1 MATLPKKRDL
11 STMMD
16 PQFEFPEEIPDWRQ
30 QGGKQKVMGTN
41 FIQIK
46 PYYELQQPPKV
57 IEFELLDLD
66 HYWAMG
72 PNTRFRV
79 KGVFQ
84 VMTPAKDE
92 TPAIPWA
99 NCTTDELD
107 KVIVQPNWFE
117 SLFRIEMFYGQNHI
131 SSSEEP
137 PEIIPYLNAWK
148 YNYMDKTQKKKLFP
162 QDCHPAYGVPSK
174 IGEWDMDNADGEWRK
189 NYGPKIFTGK
199 LIEFD
204 FVPQNTPPFFQ
215 GSNYLEHAPKI
226 WPMPFLDRTTIQFIF
241 TREMDSIF
249 KKSIINEK
257 MYRFIL
263 TDMSLVVEQLKLS
276 NNLQFTLPPNKKGM
290 LTYPGV
296 TKITRYCEIPPSTNS
311 FPVKLGSVF
320 LPEGMFIFAVPK
332 GVLKGKYMYDQ
343 NLDGNV
349 FSKHNLRKVHFTF
362 GGHSFFLDSIDV
374 GDFCND
380 IIEKKLFY
388 DYLTSPPFG
397 MTMDQNKITQE
408 NIVSGGKN
416 TPYPHVYINFCNY
429 GNKSRILPVVDDGS
443 ILKNKRDLEV
453 VLTFDEKGA
462 PNNIVF
468 YVVMFYTDNNLIL
481 NLPRE
486 KPNKMPVYFSSP
498 YDIRM

>member
-131 SSSEEP
+131 SSSEET

-174 IGEWDMDNADGEWRK
+174 IGEWDMENADGEWRK
-189 NYGPKIFTGK
+189 HYGPKIFTGK

-204 FVPQNTPPFFQ
+204 FVPMDTQPFFQ
-215 GSNYLEHAPKI
+215 GCNYMENPQKI
-226 WPMPFLDRTTIQFIF
+226 FPTPLLDRISFRFLFKDNYSCIF
-241 TREMDSIF
+241 Q
-249 KKSIINEK
+249 KKAANNK
-257 MYRFIL
+257 LYRFIFS
-263 TDMSLVVEQLKLS
+263 DMYLVVEKLKL
-276 NNLQFTLPPNKKGM
+276 NLDAKKLIMNKRM
-290 LTYPGV
+290 FEYPGV
-296 TKITRYCEIPPSTNS
+296 TRIMKTEQIGVSDLYHKAQIQG
-311 FPVKLGSVF
+311 VL

-332 GVLKGKYMYDQ
+332 KVLSNIYTYDD
-343 NLDGNV
+343 NVTGNV
-349 FSKHNLRKVHFTF
+349 FLDHNIK
-362 GGHSFFLDSIDV
+362 SIDIKY
-374 GDFCND
+374 GDLAFFTSRPNLGMITND
-380 IIEKKLFY
+380 IIESKLLI
-388 DYLTSPPFG
+388 DYLTAAPFG
-397 MTMDQNKITQE
+397 LKLDPNKI
-408 NIVSGGKN
+408 NLNSIKN
-416 TPYPHVYINFCNY
+416 
-429 GNKSRILPVVDDGS
+429 
-443 ILKNKRDLEV
+443 
-453 VLTFDEKGA
+453 
-462 PNNIVF
+462 
-468 YVVMFYTDNNLIL
+468 
-481 NLPRE
+481 
-486 KPNKMPVYFSSP
+486 
-498 YDIRM
+498 